1 MYGKINNGQFS
12 QAPSVVIYQSQK
24 YINPTN
30 DILEALGYL
39 LVVDDVNTLPQ
50 SGEDRNNYT
59 ISYRLDDINN
69 RILRVYTKK
78 PVVLTE
84 NNYSDYVGNYVESS
98 ISDYVNEHKSEWTT
112 PIYQPTDG
120 DDLIPI
126 SLTATKTKII
136 YNQDETINLNDLTV
150 VCNYSN
156 NTSAAIVNYTTNISE
171 INTSFSGYQPLIIT
185 YTHNGITVTTK
196 IKIVINNTDA
206 YDNKQI
212 AYRQARSGLIINGV
226 PIITN
231 TEKLYQYSQLKFRI
245 DAHFTIEQNSSNS
258 NVVLGFGNK
267 SIWGGNTLG
276 NTITLQPHE
285 VGEFDLTTNLTIN
298 FNQTNVNVD
307 STILT
312 LYNNGG
318 NNIQGMFEI
327 KNVSLCCIAEVEQ
340 IPISLTATKIQQRA
354 IIGET
359 IIYDDI
365 TAVVKFNDESQRTVD
380 PIIDPPSSLT
390 VGNNKFKVSYTQNGK
405 TVSTNVNMTLYQADK
420 TEPDTFEDKTAW
432 EWCNQYCHKAIN
444 WGNELDSK
452 GNSNNTLVGDTSH
465 VGDNY
470 MNQETLWGQPVATLK
485 NFQDILA
492 AGFDCVRIPV
502 TWCYNSYT
510 ESELNEDELKVRHIG
525 KFWACRVREVVDLAL
540 EAGLS
545 VMINMHHEQ
554 PIIFTA
560 SSNIAMKQV
569 YLDAYNCWTEI
580 AEKFKHYDQ
589 RLIFE
594 GYNEVDNLKASFQ
607 FGQEAATQ
615 MNMLNQIFV
624 SAVRATG
631 SNNAN
636 RVLVCPTTVHMSA
649 PIAIDAW
656 TYPTDTV
663 ENHIACAVHNYSIA
677 FVQDLSVDFEKIEKY
692 SVQYNVPI
700 MITEWGTTD
709 TQGDFNFRAR
719 HAQNYIARAR
729 YHHLFPIWW
738 DNGSNYELVKK
749 YNCVHEYNHAFSDLQ
764 KIIDGINKGYSQMKA
779 YKLPDE
785 QIQRWDTFESITP
798 RDWNLDKG
806 FHDSGWGYAT
816 TEIFPV
822 QAGKKFLFNVGKSGT
837 TIDAVIQLVNI
848 TWLRAVYNEELG
860 ENEYLPVDTTGAS
873 WHTTSKSGVVPD
885 DANCAVIKTNC
896 ADKNI
901 NVEQWKKLF
910 GQDEL
915 VISFTLY
922 DESDISEIQLD
933 FRHATS
939 LDLTKDQIIYAVG
952 DELNVDDIGV
962 VQIYNDGF
970 TETLSANDYTVDIT
984 NADMTT
990 TGIYDLTITSKYGI
1004 SGTIKIYVGDIL
1016 MSISTNTQLSSK
1028 IGNPISTD
1036 GLVVEALYTNGTTQ
1050 TVEGF
1055 TVDTS
1060 LVNPDIEGTYPITI
1074 SYTESGFTA
1083 TYETTYLVYS
1093 KLVVQNIAKWEGS
1106 VEDDA
1111 TAQGWTMEKPNHIG
1125 LSSTQGYMYWHIL
1138 TDADFALTDV
1148 TDNAGSN
1155 MADRHLFIPTIGRTR
1170 GKMTSLNQGQSITA
1184 SSVNGTDF
1192 YMGAYPVSEV
1202 EDSLGRIWYKVS
1214 ISGAMYN
1221 NESRHKAI
1229 ANKSETL
1236 PIYYCTENDLG
1247 DFEPSRRW
1255 GRTYHPADIDVVTGV
1270 DIVTSNN
1277 VLTGVKSSNTRAMI
1291 FSGSETEVPLQLN
1304 GETKGYMIAIPE
1316 DATRVVIN
1324 APNYRIWSTLFDISL
1339 KSVKII
1345 TAAND
1350 KVQTDIVDTAKYI
1363 TIVFGLSSDLSANL
1377 VESGVDASNLNVK
1390 FYRPYD
1396 AEDTEGT

>member
-1 MYGKINNGQFS
+1 MYIEVNKNSSVKNYKGWSVEPRPKSPGIGDTFYEMDTRKRYEWDGTEWVIDENFS
-12 QAPSVVIYQSQK
+12 YESTSHYVTKDELDELIK
-24 YINPTN
+24 
-30 DILEALGYL
+30 
-39 LVVDDVNTLPQ
+39 
-50 SGEDRNNYT
+50 SGSGVSGGGT
-59 ISYRLDDINN
+59 
-69 RILRVYTKK
+69 
-78 PVVLTE
+78 
-84 NNYSDYVGNYVESS
+84 VES
-98 ISDYVNEHKSEWTT
+98 DNLY
-112 PIYQPTDG
+112 PT
-120 DDLIPI
+120 
-126 SLTATKTKII
+126 SLSVTKTKTT
-136 YNQDETINLNDLTV
+136 YDQDEQFSVNDLTV
-150 VCNYSN
+150 VCYYDDGSHK
-156 NTSAAIVNYTTNISE
+156 TIQHYTTNASE
-171 INTSFSGYQPLIIT
+171 ISTAFAGYQPLVVT
-185 YTHNGITVTTK
+185 YTHNGITVSAK
-196 IKIVINNTDA
+196 VKIVVNNTDA
-206 YDNKQI
+206 YDGKQI
-212 AYRQARSGLIINGV
+212 AYRQARSGLIVDGV
-226 PIITN
+226 PIVTN
-231 TEKLYQYSQLKFRI
+231 AAKLYQYSQLKFRI
-245 DAHFTIEQNSSNS
+245 SAHFTVEQNASSS
-258 NVVLGFGNK
+258 KVTLGFGNK
-267 SIWGGNTLG
+267 SVWGGNTLG
-276 NTITLQPHE
+276 NVITLQPYE
-285 VGEFDLTTNLTIN
+285 VGEFDLITNLTID
-298 FNQTNVNVD
+298 FNQKNVD
-307 STILT
+307 SDSTVLN

-327 KNVSLCCIAEVEQ
+327 KNVSLTCISEIEQ
-340 IPISLTATKIQQRA
+340 VPVSITATKTQKRA

-365 TAVVKFNDESQRTVD
+365 VATVKFNDESQSTVT
-380 PIIDPPSSLT
+380 PTIEAPSSIA
-390 VGNNKFKVSYTQNGK
+390 VGNNKFKVSYAKGGK
-405 TVSTNVNMTLYQADK
+405 TVSTTVDMTLYEADK
-420 TEPDTFEDKTAW
+420 TQPDPFEDKTAW
-432 EWCNQYCHKAIN
+432 EWCDEYCHKAIN

-452 GNSNNTLVGDTSH
+452 GNSNNTLPGDTSH

-470 MNQETLWGQPVATLK
+470 MTQETLWGQPVATLK
-485 NFQDILA
+485 NFLDILN

-510 ESELNEDELKVRHIG
+510 EPELNADQLKVRHIG

-554 PIIFTA
+554 PILFTA
-560 SSNIAMKQV
+560 SSNIAMKQA

-615 MNMLNQIFV
+615 MNMLNQMFV

-649 PIAIDAW
+649 PIAIGAW

-663 ENHIACAVHNYSIA
+663 ENHIALAVHNYSGA

-700 MITEWGTTD
+700 MITEWGTTSNS
-709 TQGDFNFRAR
+709 GDYDFRAR

-738 DNGSNYELVKK
+738 DNGSDYELVKK
-749 YNCVHEYNHAFSDLQ
+749 YNRVHEYNHAFSDLQ
-764 KIIDGINKGYSQMKA
+764 KIIDGINKGYSEMKA

-798 RDWNLDKG
+798 KDWNLDKG
-806 FHDSGWGYAT
+806 FYDSGWGYAT
-816 TEIFPV
+816 TEKFPV
-822 QAGKKFLFNVGKSGT
+822 QAGKKFLFSVGKSGT
-837 TIDAVIQLVNI
+837 TVDAVIQLVNI

-860 ENEYLPVDTTGAS
+860 ENEYLPVEVTGSS
-873 WHTTSKSGVVPD
+873 WHTTSKSGVVPA

-901 NVEQWKKLF
+901 NVDSWKKLF
-910 GQDEL
+910 GQDGL

-922 DESDISEIQLD
+922 DESDISEVQLD

-939 LDLTKDQIIYAVG
+939 LELTKDKIVYAVG

-970 TETLSANDYTVDIT
+970 TKILTEDDYTINT
-984 NADMTT
+984 TSADMTT
-990 TGIYDLTITSKYGI
+990 TGIYDLIITSKDGV
-1004 SGTIKIYVGDIL
+1004 SGTIKIYVGDTL
-1016 MSISTNTQLSSK
+1016 MSISTTTQLNSK
-1028 IGNPISTD
+1028 IGNPINTD

-1060 LVNPDIEGTYPITI
+1060 LVNPDIEGTYPVTI

-1093 KLVVQNIAKWEGS
+1093 KLLVQNIAKWGGS

-1111 TAQGWTMEKPNHIG
+1111 RQSGWTMEKPNHIG
-1125 LSSTQGYMYWHIL
+1125 LDSTQGYMYWHIL
-1138 TDADFALTDV
+1138 TDADFAVMDV
-1148 TDNAGSN
+1148 TDNAREN
-1155 MADRHLFIPTIGRTR
+1155 MIDRHLFIPTIGQTR
-1170 GKMTSLNQGQSITA
+1170 GKMTSFNQSRSMT
-1184 SSVNGTDF
+1184 SSGVNNTGF
-1192 YMGAYPVSEV
+1192 FMSAYPVSEV

-1221 NESRHKAI
+1221 NESLHKSI
-1229 ANKSETL
+1229 HNKSETL

-1247 DFEPSRRW
+1247 NFEPERVW
-1255 GRTYHPADIDVVTGV
+1255 GNTYKPADIE
-1270 DIVTSNN
+1270 
-1277 VLTGVKSSNTRAMI
+1277 L
-1291 FSGSETEVPLQLN
+1291 
-1304 GETKGYMIAIPE
+1304 
-1316 DATRVVIN
+1316 
-1324 APNYRIWSTLFDISL
+1324 
-1339 KSVKII
+1339 
-1345 TAAND
+1345 
-1350 KVQTDIVDTAKYI
+1350 
-1363 TIVFGLSSDLSANL
+1363 
-1377 VESGVDASNLNVK
+1377 
-1390 FYRPYD
+1390 
-1396 AEDTEGT
+1396 